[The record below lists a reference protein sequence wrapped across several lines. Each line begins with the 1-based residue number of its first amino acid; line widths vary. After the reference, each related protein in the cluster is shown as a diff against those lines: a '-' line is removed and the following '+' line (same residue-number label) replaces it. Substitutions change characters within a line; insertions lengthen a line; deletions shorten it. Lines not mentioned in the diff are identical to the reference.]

1 MTIPDET
8 LNDLLTLLPI
18 PGPPAQEGEVA
29 AWLRARLASMGIPD
43 GQMVHDR
50 AQEQSEYGGEV
61 GNLIVHLPGRLPG
74 PRLLFSTHMD
84 TVPIAV
90 GCRPRLDTERG
101 RIVNDAAGTALGG
114 DNRLGCAALLHLAR
128 ALLARSGDHPPVALV
143 FFVQEEVGLVGS
155 RGLDLALLGDPLP
168 EMCVNLDGGP
178 ADEFVTAVIGAER
191 FTVDVTGIAA
201 HAGAHPADGLS
212 AAVLASR
219 AIAGLDAAGWHGRI
233 EKPEGVG
240 SANVGILRGG
250 QGSNVVMPHLHILAE
265 ARSHDPAFRR
275 RIIERWQEEFT
286 RVSEEMCNS
295 KGERGSVAFGSGP
308 TYEAFALDESEAVV
322 QSALAAAQ
330 RMGMAARLVS
340 NDGGMDAN
348 RIVAHGIPA
357 LTVGV
362 GQRSVHQPEEWIDLA
377 DFERVCRLLVEMAAG
392 AMGGA

>member
-1 MTIPDET
+1 MTIAEES
-8 LNDLLTLLPI
+8 LRDLLALLPI
-18 PGPPAQEGEVA
+18 AGPPAQEGEVA
-29 AWLRARLASMGIPD
+29 AWIRARLAGMGIPA
-43 GQMVHDR
+43 GQMRHDR

-61 GNLIVHLPGRLPG
+61 GNLIVHLPGRWSGPG
-74 PRLLFSTHMD
+74 LMFSTHMD

-90 GCRPRLDTERG
+90 GCRPRLDAARG
-101 RIVNDAAGTALGG
+101 RIVNDAPGTALGG

-128 ALLARSGDHPPVALV
+128 GLLAQGGEHPPVVLV

-155 RGLDLALLGDPLP
+155 RGLEPALLGDPLP
-168 EMCVNLDGGP
+168 AMCVNLDGGP
-178 ADEFVTAVIGAER
+178 VDEFVTAVIGAER

-219 AIAGLDAAGWHGRI
+219 AIARLDAEGWHGRI
-233 EKPEGVG
+233 EKAEGRG

-265 ARSHDPAFRR
+265 ARSHSPAFRR

-286 RVSEEMCNS
+286 RAAQEMSNQ
-295 KGERGSVAFGSGP
+295 KGEKGEVAFGSGP
-308 TYEAFALDESEAVV
+308 TYEAFALDEREAVV
-322 QSALAAAQ
+322 VAALAAAR

-362 GQRSVHQPEEWIDLA
+362 GQRNVHQPEEWIDLA
-377 DFERVCRLLVEMAAG
+377 DFEQVCRLVVEMATKAG
-392 AMGGA
+392 LQ

>member
-1 MTIPDET
+1 MDTTDDTID
-8 LNDLLTLLPI
+8 DLLALLPI

-29 AWLRARLASMGIPD
+29 AWIRARLAAMGVPD

-50 AQEQSEYGGEV
+50 AQERSEYGGEV
-61 GNLIVHLPGRLPG
+61 GNLIVHIPGRWYG

-84 TVPIAV
+84 TVPVAV
-90 GCRPRLDTERG
+90 GCRPRLEAEQG
-101 RIVNDAAGTALGG
+101 RIVNDAPGTALGG

-128 ALLARSGDHPPVALV
+128 ALLAREGDHPPVVLV

-178 ADEFVTAVIGAER
+178 ADEFVTAVIGAQR
-191 FTVDVTGIAA
+191 FTIDVTGIAA

-212 AAVLASR
+212 AAVRASR
-219 AIAGLDAAGWHGRI
+219 AIARLDAEGWHGRI
-233 EKPEGVG
+233 EKAEGVG
-240 SANVGILRGG
+240 SANVGIVQGG
-250 QGSNVVMPHLHILAE
+250 QGSNVVMPSLHILAE
-265 ARSHDPAFRR
+265 ARAHDPLLRH
-275 RIIERWQEEFT
+275 RIIERWQQEFT
-286 RVSEEMCNS
+286 RAAGGMSNS
-295 KGERGSVAFGSGP
+295 KGERGSIAFGPGP
-308 TYEAFALDESEAVV
+308 TYEAFALDESEPVV
-322 QSALAAAQ
+322 QRALAAAG

-362 GQRSVHQPEEWIDLA
+362 GQRSVHQPDEWIDLA
-377 DFERVCRLLVEMAAG
+377 DFERVCELVVEMAAG
-392 AMGGA
+392 VG